1 MLASFIDKIE
11 DSDIRVFLHLLL
23 LPIFLTGGLGKC
35 ITDDSLSWRSYP
47 HVENSITSDRTW
59 RTRKITNSQIVP
71 PMLLKSGSSIANSM
85 RVSFLIGFSE
95 SASAHV
101 SVNLRGCQAFVPQK
115 FLNAA

>member
-23 LPIFLTGGLGKC
+23 LPIFLTGGLGTRT
-35 ITDDSLSWRSYP
+35 TDDSPSLRNFP
-47 HVENSITSDRTW
+47 HVLNSITSDRTW
-59 RTRKITNSQIVP
+59 RTRKITNSQIVL
-71 PMLLKSGSSIANSM
+71 PMLLKSGSSIANGM
-85 RVSFLIGFSE
+85 RVSFLIGFSQ

-101 SVNLRGCQAFVPQK
+101 SVNLRGCQAFMAQK